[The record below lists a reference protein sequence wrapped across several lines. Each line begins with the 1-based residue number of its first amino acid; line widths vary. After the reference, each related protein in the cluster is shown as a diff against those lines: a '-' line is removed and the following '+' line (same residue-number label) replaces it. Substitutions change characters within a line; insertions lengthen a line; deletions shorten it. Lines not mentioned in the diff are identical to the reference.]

1 MTRRVRTSRV
11 VLSSGV
17 LAAAVLGSAQA
28 PPEPPPPGPLQQVAY
43 LKASN
48 PGMFDHFGEGG
59 ALDGHIGM
67 GVAISSDGNTMAVGA
82 QHESSNARGINGNQ
96 NDESAYN
103 AGAVYVFT
111 GGGANWAQQA
121 YVKPSN
127 AEGGDHFG
135 STVALSDDGN
145 TMAVAAY
152 WESSGATGVNGD
164 EADNSIPQAGAAYV
178 FTRSG
183 STWRQQA
190 YIKASNTGVPA
201 VDGVQSDGDQYGF
214 SLALSGDGNTLAVGA
229 VTEDSSA
236 TGINGNQADDS
247 AGSAGAVYVYTRTG
261 TDWSQQGYIKSPPPA
276 KADDAT
282 TGDMFG
288 YSLALGADG
297 DTLAVGSYDE
307 DGSSREING
316 AVDGERGGSGTA
328 YVFTRAG
335 TTWSQQAYLKVSNT
349 EGGDSW
355 GIAVALSADGNTLAM
370 GTADE
375 DCPATGVNPAG
386 CDDDREAAT
395 SVGAAA
401 VFVRN
406 GTTWTQQ
413 AYIKASNTGVADQFG
428 IRLALSG
435 DGDAL
440 AVAGPSEDSD
450 GQGINGTQDNDSA
463 IEAGAVYLFT
473 RNGAEWAQQAFIKGS
488 NTEAFDEF
496 GGSVALSGDGRTI
509 VVGARGE
516 DSAAQAVNGD
526 QADNAL
532 DESGAVYVFT
542 R

>member
-1 MTRRVRTSRV
+1 MTRRVRTPLV

-17 LAAAVLGSAQA
+17 LAAAVLGCAQA
-28 PPEPPPPGPLQQVAY
+28 PPEPSPPGPLQQVAY

-59 ALDGHIGM
+59 ALDGHIGT
-67 GVAISSDGNTMAVGA
+67 GVAISGDGNTMAVGS
-82 QHESSNARGINGNQ
+82 QHEASNARGINGSQ

-111 GGGANWAQQA
+111 GGGANWTQQA
-121 YVKPSN
+121 YVKPST

-145 TMAVAAY
+145 TMAVAAP

-183 STWRQQA
+183 TTWTQQA

-236 TGINGNQADDS
+236 TGINGDQADDS
-247 AGSAGAVYVYTRTG
+247 AMSAGAVYVYTRTG
-261 TDWSQQGYIKSPPPA
+261 TDWSQQGYIKPPPPA
-276 KADDAT
+276 EADDAT
-282 TGDMFG
+282 NGDMFG
-288 YSLALGADG
+288 YSLALSADG

-316 AVDGERGGSGTA
+316 PVDGQRGGSGAA

-335 TTWSQQAYLKVSNT
+335 PTWSQQAYLKVSNT
-349 EGGDSW
+349 EAGDSW

-401 VFVRN
+401 VFVRD

-450 GQGINGTQDNDSA
+450 GQGINGTEDNDSA

-473 RNGAEWAQQAFIKGS
+473 RNGAEWAQLAFIKGS

-496 GGSVALSGDGRTI
+496 GGSVALSGDGRTM

>member
-1 MTRRVRTSRV
+1 MTRRVRTSLV
-11 VLSSGV
+11 VLSSVV
-17 LAAAVLGSAQA
+17 LAAPVLGCAQA
-28 PPEPPPPGPLQQVAY
+28 PPGAIPPGPLQQAAI

-59 ALDGHIGM
+59 ALDGHIGI

-82 QHESSNARGINGNQ
+82 QHESSSARGIDGNQ
-96 NDESAYN
+96 DDESAYN
-103 AGAVYVFT
+103 AGAVYIFT

-183 STWRQQA
+183 TTWTQQA

-201 VDGVQSDGDQYGF
+201 VEGVQSDGDQYGF

-236 TGINGNQADDS
+236 TGINGDQTDDS
-247 AGSAGAVYVYTRTG
+247 AVSAGAVYVYTRTG
-261 TDWSQQGYIKSPPPA
+261 TDWSQQGYIKPPPPA
-276 KADDAT
+276 EVDDAT
-282 TGDMFG
+282 NGDMFG
-288 YSLALGADG
+288 YSLALSADG

-307 DGSSREING
+307 DGSSREVNG
-316 AVDGERGGSGTA
+316 PVDGERGGSGTA

-335 TTWSQQAYLKVSNT
+335 TTWNQQAYLKVSNA
-349 EGGDSW
+349 EAGDSW

-375 DCPATGVNPAG
+375 DCPATGVNPAA

-401 VFVRN
+401 VFVRD

-473 RNGAEWAQQAFIKGS
+473 RNGAEWAQQAFVKGS

-496 GGSVALSGDGRTI
+496 GGSVALNGDGRTL

-516 DSAAQAVNGD
+516 DSAAPAVNGD

>member
-1 MTRRVRTSRV
+1 MTRRVRRSLV
-11 VLSSGV
+11 VLSSVV
-17 LAAAVLGSAQA
+17 LAPAGLGCTQA
-28 PPEPPPPGPLQQVAY
+28 PPGAAPPGPLQQVAY

-67 GVAISSDGNTMAVGA
+67 GVAISGDGNTVAVGS
-82 QHESSNARGINGNQ
+82 QHESSNAHGINGNQ
-96 NDESAYN
+96 NDESAHN
-103 AGAVYVFT
+103 AGAVYLFT
-111 GGGANWAQQA
+111 GGGANWTQQA

-135 STVALSDDGN
+135 STVALSDNGN

-183 STWRQQA
+183 TTWTQQA

-247 AGSAGAVYVYTRTG
+247 AVSAGAVYVYTRTG

-335 TTWSQQAYLKVSNT
+335 TTWTQQAYLKVSNT

-375 DCPATGVNPAG
+375 DCPATGVNPVG

-496 GGSVALSGDGRTI
+496 GGSVALSGDGRMI
-509 VVGARGE
+509 AVGARGE

>member
-1 MTRRVRTSRV
+1 MTRRVRTSLV
-11 VLSSGV
+11 VLSSVV
-17 LAAAVLGSAQA
+17 LAAAALGCAQA
-28 PPEPPPPGPLQQVAY
+28 PPGAAPPGPLQQAVI

-48 PGMFDHFGEGG
+48 PDMFDHFGEGG

-82 QHESSNARGINGNQ
+82 QHESSNARGIDGNQ

-111 GGGANWAQQA
+111 GGGATWAQQA
-121 YVKPSN
+121 YVKASN

-152 WESSGATGVNGD
+152 WESGGATGVNGD

-183 STWRQQA
+183 TTWTQQA

-201 VDGVQSDGDQYGF
+201 VDGVQSDGDQYAF

-229 VTEDSSA
+229 VTEDSNA
-236 TGINGNQADDS
+236 TGINGDQADDS
-247 AGSAGAVYVYTRTG
+247 AMSAGAVYVYTRTG
-261 TDWSQQGYIKSPPPA
+261 TDWSQQGYIKPPPPA
-276 KADDAT
+276 EVDDAT
-282 TGDMFG
+282 NGDMFG
-288 YSLALGADG
+288 YSLALSADG

-307 DGSSREING
+307 DGSSREVNG
-316 AVDGERGGSGTA
+316 PVDGERGGSGAA

-335 TTWSQQAYLKVSNT
+335 TTWSQQAYLKVSNV
-349 EGGDSW
+349 EAGDSW

-413 AYIKASNTGVADQFG
+413 AYIKASNTGVGDQFG

-440 AVAGPSEDSD
+440 AVAGPNEDSD
-450 GQGINGTQDNDSA
+450 GQGINGTQDNESA

-473 RNGAEWAQQAFIKGS
+473 RNGAEWTQQTFVKGS

-496 GGSVALSGDGRTI
+496 GGAVALNGDGRTM

-526 QADNAL
+526 QANNAL

>member
-1 MTRRVRTSRV
+1 M
-11 VLSSGV
+11 
-17 LAAAVLGSAQA
+17 
-28 PPEPPPPGPLQQVAY
+28 
-43 LKASN
+43 
-48 PGMFDHFGEGG
+48 
-59 ALDGHIGM
+59 
-67 GVAISSDGNTMAVGA
+67 
-82 QHESSNARGINGNQ
+82 
-96 NDESAYN
+96 
-103 AGAVYVFT
+103 
-111 GGGANWAQQA
+111 
-121 YVKPSN
+121 
-127 AEGGDHFG
+127 
-135 STVALSDDGN
+135 SDDGN

-183 STWRQQA
+183 TTWTQQA

-201 VDGVQSDGDQYGF
+201 VDGVQSDGDQYAF

-229 VTEDSSA
+229 VTEDSNA
-236 TGINGNQADDS
+236 IGINGDQADDS
-247 AGSAGAVYVYTRTG
+247 AMSAGAVYVYTRTG
-261 TDWSQQGYIKSPPPA
+261 TDWSQQGYLKPPPPA
-276 KADDAT
+276 EVDDAIN
-282 TGDMFG
+282 GDMFG
-288 YSLALGADG
+288 YSVALSADG

-316 AVDGERGGSGTA
+316 PVDGERGGSGAA
-328 YVFTRAG
+328 YAFARAG
-335 TTWSQQAYLKVSNT
+335 TTWNQQAYLKVSNV
-349 EGGDSW
+349 EAGDSW

-370 GTADE
+370 ATVDE

-386 CDDDREAAT
+386 CDDDRAAAT

-413 AYIKASNTGVADQFG
+413 AYIKASNTGVGDQFG

-435 DGDAL
+435 DGDTL

-473 RNGAEWAQQAFIKGS
+473 RNGAEWAQQAFVKGS

-496 GGSVALSGDGRTI
+496 GGSVALSGDGRAM